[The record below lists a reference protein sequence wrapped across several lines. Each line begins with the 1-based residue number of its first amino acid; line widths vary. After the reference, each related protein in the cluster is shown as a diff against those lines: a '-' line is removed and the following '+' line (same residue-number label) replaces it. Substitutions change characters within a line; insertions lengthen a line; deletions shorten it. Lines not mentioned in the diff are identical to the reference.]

1 MELSLQDQEDCR
13 DLTMQLLDR
22 TLYDCEELGLGTTH
36 TGGHADLDSRRW
48 RKLQSTVDVS
58 VYAYRT
64 PSNAWLPVM
73 NRNDWEQPVA
83 IVTVGQLHRSLDD
96 LLLAFLTPT
105 VATIRLRGLLMG
117 RRPEQDMELVP
128 IVRASES
135 SPFQFLGV
143 LRFVNTQH
151 WPLTMFVGPREM
163 VLTLATG
170 EVVTANGRRFG
181 YEIVLSVPVCRKHA
195 MARTQVLET
204 RVFWEQPDG
213 TVGMYSKLI
222 VDIRNRLPESVKLG
236 MLCRGVLRFWKFIP
250 RCIATKK
257 LRWCLKYKRVLFPD
271 VPSRLQVMGGGGGGG
286 SVRSTCGGCGAN
298 PLTLVDAV
306 SPRKKGDENRCG
318 LCDVWLCWK
327 SACRTAC
334 QVMAVVSEGPLVC
347 EKELAL
353 CPRCIAF
360 AANVSAVTVARS
372 ELFDAR

>member
-1 MELSLQDQEDCR
+1 MELTPQDQEDCR

-36 TGGHADLDSRRW
+36 TGSHADLDSRRW
-48 RKLQSTVDVS
+48 KKLQSNVDVT
-58 VYAYRT
+58 VYADRT
-64 PSNAWLPVM
+64 PSGAWLPVM
-73 NRNDWEQPVA
+73 NRGDWEQPVA
-83 IVTVGQLHRSLDD
+83 VVTVGHLNRSLDD

-117 RRPEQDMELVP
+117 RRPEQDIELVP
-128 IVRASES
+128 IVSSTEA

-181 YEIVLSVPVCRKHA
+181 YEIVLSVPVYRKTA
-195 MARTQVLET
+195 IARTQVLET
-204 RVFWEQPDG
+204 RVFWEQPNG

-236 MLCRGVLRFWKFIP
+236 MLCRGVMRFWKFIP
-250 RCIATKK
+250 RCIETKK
-257 LRWCLKYKRVLFPD
+257 LRWCLKYKRVLFHD
-271 VPSRLQVMGGGGGGG
+271 LQQSQLQVMGGGLA
-286 SVRSTCGGCGAN
+286 SCGGCGAN
-298 PLTLVDAV
+298 TLTLVDV
-306 SPRKKGDENRCG
+306 GTRKMDENRCG

-327 SACRTAC
+327 SYCRAAC
-334 QVMAVVSEGPLVC
+334 QVMAVVSEGSSIC

-353 CPRCIAF
+353 CPRCILF
-360 AANVSAVTVARS
+360 ARNVSAVSVARS
-372 ELFDAR
+372 ELFDVR